1 MLNRLPTNV
10 NDNLDEDPT
19 GTKSLWDRGLLS
31 GASQKTDCICVFH
44 VGEAILSLQ
53 VTSFAT
59 FAIRLSLFPSVA
71 NTMNVLQAVI
81 KSLSHTGLFL
91 NHLLPKVLS
100 SSVWL
105 CWFSFFNT
113 KYLAV
118 KHKNIEFEI
127 FDYR

>member
-59 FAIRLSLFPSVA
+59 FV
-71 NTMNVLQAVI
+71 
-81 KSLSHTGLFL
+81 
-91 NHLLPKVLS
+91 
-100 SSVWL
+100 
-105 CWFSFFNT
+105 FS
-113 KYLAV
+113 
-118 KHKNIEFEI
+118 
-127 FDYR
+127 